1 MAQRELLNRSLAPA
15 RDVTEKAQERLE
27 SLINELR
34 KAAEDQAEQ
43 AQQLTQDLV
52 ERSRKNSEKLLKA
65 IDNEIR
71 SQLANMGVA
80 TKADIA
86 RLEKKIEALS
96 KAQGPAKK
104 SAAGKATTKKATTK
118 KATKKTATKARAK

>member
-1 MAQRELLNRSLAPA
+1 VRV
-15 RDVTEKAQERLE
+15 VTVKAQERLE
-27 SLINELR
+27 ALVSELR

-43 AQQLTQDLV
+43 AQQMTQDLM

-71 SQLANMGVA
+71 NQLANMGVA
-80 TKADIA
+80 TKADIR

-104 SAAGKATTKKATTK
+104 AAA
-118 KATKKTATKARAK
+118 KKTTAKKTTAKKARAK